1 MVRPER
7 ELNNL
12 PGVVLT
18 FVMMGLTSPT
28 VREEVLF
35 MIRRR
40 HFMAMVG
47 SVLVARPHSSPAYQ
61 ARKLPI
67 IAYLSPYTSALDSYR
82 LPAFKERLRELGWI
96 EGRTIAFEY
105 RWAEGSDEHL
115 AEIATGFV
123 RQKVN
128 VIVTAAT
135 PPALA
140 MKQATNVIPIV
151 FAAVGDPIGTGLVA
165 SLTHPGG
172 NVTGLW
178 LQQNYAAGKR
188 LQMLREI
195 VPQLRHVAIMANSGN
210 PSTAFDMREVQVTAR
225 ALGLEAVTVEIHHA
239 EDVSRAF
246 DVFKNRVQAL
256 YVCNDPL
263 AITNRTRISTLALGA
278 RLPSMFT
285 GREYVEAG
293 GLISY
298 GPNFADAYRRAAE
311 LVDKILRGAKPADM
325 PVEQLTKFDLVLNL
339 TAAKALELTIPGSY
353 IQRADEII

>member
-1 MVRPER
+1 MAMI
-7 ELNNL
+7 
-12 PGVVLT
+12 GVVLA
-18 FVMMGLTSPT
+18 
-28 VREEVLF
+28 VR
-35 MIRRR
+35 
-40 HFMAMVG
+40 
-47 SVLVARPHSSPAYQ
+47 PQPSPADQ
-61 ARKLPI
+61 TRKLPI
-67 IAYLSPYTSALDSYR
+67 IAYLSPNTAALDSYR
-82 LPAFKERLRELGWI
+82 LPAFNQRLRELGWI

-105 RWAEGSDEHL
+105 RWAEGTDEHL
-115 AEIATGFV
+115 LEIAAEFV
-123 RQKVN
+123 RMNVD

-140 MKQATNVIPIV
+140 LEQATKTIPIV

-165 SLTHPGG
+165 SLTQPGG

-195 VPQLRHVAIMANSGN
+195 VADLRHVAIMANSGN
-210 PSTAFDMREVQVTAR
+210 PSTAFEMREVQATAR
-225 ALGLEAVTVEIHHA
+225 AFGLEALTAEIHHA
-239 EDVSRAF
+239 EDIPRAF
-246 DVFKNRVQAL
+246 DRFKNQVQAL

-263 AITNRTRISTLALGA
+263 AITNRTRITTLALGA
-278 RLPSMFT
+278 RLPTMFT

-311 LVDKILRGAKPADM
+311 LVDKILRGAKPADI

-339 TAAKALELTIPGSY
+339 TTAKALELTIPGSY
-353 IQRADEII
+353 LQRADEVI